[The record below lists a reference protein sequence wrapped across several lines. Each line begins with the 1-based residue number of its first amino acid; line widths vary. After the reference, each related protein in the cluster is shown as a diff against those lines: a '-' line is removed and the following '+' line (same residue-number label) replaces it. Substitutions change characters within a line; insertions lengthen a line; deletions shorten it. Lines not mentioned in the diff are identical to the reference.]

1 MKTGSMISQKNYKR
15 DLLYEKPTN
24 SVYSGV
30 LMLCLPIGNKSSAV
44 AELGDRLATI
54 DTGRK
59 VGGCCAPFLR
69 GIREGRKPKQLQAQD
84 LTWNGPSWPP

>member
-1 MKTGSMISQKNYKR
+1 MKTGGRIHDITEKNYKT

-24 SVYSGV
+24 SVYSGM

-44 AELGDRLATI
+44 VEIGDRLATI

-69 GIREGRKPKQLQAQD
+69 VIRKVGIQSNCRHK
-84 LTWNGPSWPP
+84 T